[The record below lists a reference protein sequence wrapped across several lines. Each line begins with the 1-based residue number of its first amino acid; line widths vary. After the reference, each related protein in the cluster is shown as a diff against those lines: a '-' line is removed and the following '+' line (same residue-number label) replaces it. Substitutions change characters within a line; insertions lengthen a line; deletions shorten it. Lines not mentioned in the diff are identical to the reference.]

1 MARAYTIATAALT
14 LGRPIKWLD
23 NTLSHIRVP
32 GVQQERQG
40 VARRISIDGLQI
52 LSIATLLIDNLEI
65 PLAGAIE
72 IAGKLA
78 SSGGQYTSPDGV
90 TLQLN
95 LEKVRA
101 TLLERLESAVEIAPV
116 PKRGRP
122 PKTKTGRLD

>member
-14 LGRPIKWLD
+14 LGRPVKWLD
-23 NTLSHIRVP
+23 NTLSHIRIL

-40 VARRISIDGLQI
+40 VARRISIDGLQT
-52 LSIATLLIDNLEI
+52 LSIATMLINELGI

-78 SSGGQYTSPDGV
+78 SSGGQYTTPEGV

-95 LEKVRA
+95 LEKVRGD
-101 TLLERLESAVEIAPV
+101 LLERLENAVEIAPA
-116 PKRGRP
+116 PRRGRP